1 MGYGSTAVSVL
12 VYAALLLA
20 LPFSTGQEAR
30 RREVTLSVCK
40 LDQSPVPCA
49 KFGLEARIRG
59 QLIQLEQYV
68 NADGKSAFLVPGDLK
83 AARGIDL
90 IVHTP
95 HGEFQV
101 NQLENSCGEMTGNLD
116 LSIGPFRTIM
126 AGQLRTKRGNAW
138 DMSSTR
144 TRNPVGWY
152 RQQTVIDRIDM
163 TT

>member
-95 HGEFQV
+95 HGAFQV
-101 NQLENSCGEMTGNLD
+101 NQLENSWWRDDWELGLEHR
-116 LSIGPFRTIM
+116 PFSDDYGW
-126 AGQLRTKRGNAW
+126 AVKNKKRKCLGYVVYTN
-138 DMSSTR
+138 SEPGRVVST
-144 TRNPVGWY
+144 TDCN
-152 RQQTVIDRIDM
+152 
-163 TT
+163 